1 MKWLPGLH
9 GGPWRPQQMQLGR
22 GSRDGSNCSGGKGL
36 DLLFACL
43 FWGQSLNYVAV
54 AGLELSI

>member
-1 MKWLPGLH
+1 
-9 GGPWRPQQMQLGR
+9 MQLGW

-43 FWGQSLNYVAV
+43 FGGKSLNCVAV